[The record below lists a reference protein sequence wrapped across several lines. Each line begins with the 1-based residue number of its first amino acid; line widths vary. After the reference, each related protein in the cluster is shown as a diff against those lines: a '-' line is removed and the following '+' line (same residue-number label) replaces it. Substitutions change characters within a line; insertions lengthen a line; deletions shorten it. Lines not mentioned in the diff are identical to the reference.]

1 MGVLVG
7 YWIVCH
13 FGSDMLRVSVS
24 KWHATL
30 IMLTAKFFKFNRV
43 RLLKYDKANLESLN
57 LGVKNLTNV
66 R

>member
-1 MGVLVG
+1 
-7 YWIVCH
+7 
-13 FGSDMLRVSVS
+13 MLRVSVS

-43 RLLKYDKANLESLN
+43 RLLKHDKANLESLN